1 MAGPRTML
9 DKIWDAHA
17 VAENEAG
24 ETLLFVDRQL
34 LHEGSRTAFGI
45 LEDRGLSLARPD
57 LTFGTADHYAPS
69 DGRDLSGAPDAVREM
84 VEYFDRNT
92 QRHGVAAFGLN
103 SADQGIVHVIGPEL
117 GLTLP
122 GLVLVCG
129 DSHTATHGALGALAF
144 GIGASEVAHV
154 MATQTLWQKKPRA
167 MRITVDGRLGD
178 GVTAKD
184 LILAIIARIGTA
196 GGTGHVIEYA
206 GDAVAA
212 LAMEQRL
219 TLCNMS
225 IEAGARAGFV
235 APDTTTFDYV
245 RGRRYAPEGALFER
259 AVADWQR
266 LPSDDGAAFD
276 TAHRLD
282 GAAVAPM
289 VTWGTSPQAAVA
301 VTGRVPM
308 AGDDDDRAALAYM
321 GLSGGE
327 TVSDIAIDR
336 VFIGSCTNGR
346 LGDLRAAAAIARSR
360 RARVPVL
367 VSPGSSAVRRAA
379 EAEGLDRI
387 FTEAG
392 FTWGHASCSMCV
404 GINGDLVD
412 AGQRCLSTSNRNF
425 VGRQGRGA
433 RTHLAS
439 PATAAASAIAG
450 RIVDH
455 RAFPGAL

>member
-17 VAENEAG
+17 VTENEAG

-45 LEDRGLSLARPD
+45 LEERDLELARPD

-69 DGRDLSGAPDAVREM
+69 DGRDVSGAPEAIRDM
-84 VEYFDRNT
+84 VTYFDRNT
-92 QRHGVAAFGLN
+92 ARHGVTAFGLD
-103 SADQGIVHVIGPEL
+103 SPDQGIVHVIGPEL

-154 MATQTLWQKKPRA
+154 MATQTLWQKKPTA
-167 MRITVDGRLGD
+167 MRIAVDGRLGE

-184 LILAIIARIGTA
+184 LILAIIARIGTG

-206 GDAVAA
+206 GAA
-212 LAMEQRL
+212 IRALPMEQRL

-235 APDTTTFDYV
+235 APDEITFDYV
-245 RGRRYAPEGALFER
+245 RGRRYAPTDELFER
-259 AVADWQR
+259 AVADWR
-266 LPSDDGAAFD
+266 ALPSDDGARFD
-276 TAHRLD
+276 TEHRLD
-282 GAAVAPM
+282 GSAVSPM

-301 VTGRVPM
+301 VDGRVPEP
-308 AGDDDDRAALAYM
+308 ADDNDHVALDYM
-321 GLSGGE
+321 GLAGGQI
-327 TVSDIAIDR
+327 VADIAIDR

-346 LGDLRAAAAIARSR
+346 LEDLRAAAAIAKGR

-367 VSPGSSAVRRAA
+367 VSPGSTAVRRAA
-379 EAEGLDRI
+379 EAEGLDRV

-392 FTWGHASCSMCV
+392 FTWGQSSCSMCV

-412 AGQRCLSTSNRNF
+412 SGQRCLSTSNRNF

-439 PATAAASAIAG
+439 PATAAAGAIAG

-455 RAFPGAL
+455 RTFSGEL